1 MKARRSLW
9 KRARQLLTLVFFILV
24 PVLLFMLL
32 RNQDWNEVWQAL
44 TSYRPTVLLT
54 ALAVVVCSFS
64 LFASYDLLGRRYTG
78 HHLPAR
84 QVLPLAFVCY
94 AFNLN
99 LSAWV
104 GGVALRYRLYSRLGL
119 ETSTITRILGLGLVT
134 NWLGYLLVAGS
145 LFALGFPKLPA
156 GLEIGST
163 GLRLIGLAM
172 LLVALF
178 YLLACGF
185 SSRREWH
192 VRGHQIRL
200 PSWRLAALQ
209 GVMGAGNWA
218 LMGLV
223 VYILLPDKAGYPTI
237 LAILLVSSIAGVITH
252 IPAGLGVLESVFIT
266 LLQGQYSQGTL
277 LAALIGYR
285 AVYFLL
291 PLLLALV
298 TYLVLE
304 RVASQRGRASAS
316 AASRSG

>member
-1 MKARRSLW
+1 MASRSLYR
-9 KRARQLLTLVFFILV
+9 RARQLLTLAFFILV

-32 RNQDWNEVWQAL
+32 RNQDWNEVWRAL
-44 TSYRPTVLLT
+44 TAYRPGVLLT
-54 ALAVVVCSFS
+54 ALAVVACSFS
-64 LFASYDLLGRRYTG
+64 LFASYDLLGRHYTG

-84 QVLPLAFVCY
+84 KVLPLAFVCY

-119 ETSTITRILGLGLVT
+119 DTSTITRILGLGLVT

-145 LFALGFPKLPA
+145 LFALGFPALPA
-156 GLEIGST
+156 GLEIGSS
-163 GLRLIGLAM
+163 GLRLIGIGM
-172 LLVALF
+172 LLAALL
-178 YLLACGF
+178 YLLACRF
-185 SSRREWH
+185 SRRREWH
-192 VRGHQIRL
+192 VRGHKVRL
-200 PSWRLAALQ
+200 PSWRLALLQ
-209 GVMGAGNWA
+209 GLMGAGNWA

-223 VYILLPDKAGYPTI
+223 VYILLPDKAGYPTL

-298 TYLVLE
+298 TYLILE
-304 RVASQRGRASAS
+304 RIASQRGSAS
-316 AASRSG
+316 TCTPERSG